1 MSTQEQTASKPDTT
15 RAATN
20 VPELISD
27 LDGGVFERVLSV
39 AFSQV
44 GSAVTTHEKKGEVIL
59 KMKFEH
65 IKGTSQVR
73 MEHELSFKKP
83 TGSGVSS
90 EVTKGAT
97 VLHVGRFGALTLTQ
111 PSLLD
116 RDTQTTFPV

>member
-1 MSTQEQTASKPDTT
+1 MTAQEKSTAKPDTT

-27 LDGGVFERVLSV
+27 LDGGVFERVMSIAL
-39 AFSQV
+39 SQV
-44 GSAVTTHEKKGEVIL
+44 GSAVTTHEKKGEVTL

-73 MEHELSFKKP
+73 MEHELAFKKP
-83 TGSGVSS
+83 TGSGASS
-90 EVTKGAT
+90 EITKGAT
-97 VLHVGRFGALTLTQ
+97 VLHVGRFGALSLTQ

>member
-1 MSTQEQTASKPDTT
+1 MSTQEQTATKPDTT

-27 LDGGVFERVLSV
+27 LDGGVFERVLSI
-39 AFSQV
+39 ALSQV
-44 GSAVTTHEKKGEVIL
+44 GSAVTTHEKKGEVTL
-59 KMKFEH
+59 KLKFEH

-73 MEHELSFKKP
+73 MEHDLAFKKP
-83 TGSGVSS
+83 TGSGASS

-97 VLHVGRFGALTLTQ
+97 VLHVGRFGALSLTQ

-116 RDTQTTFPV
+116 RDTQASLLT